1 MSVYMKLK
9 YKTKFNDKEV
19 LKKTF
24 KKAKVHYIEQ
34 NNELICNIDFYEL
47 HFIKSKTGEY
57 EIKTEGYND
66 WKDDIKKFRDKIAEH
81 YHQLA
86 KEKVQKQICDNIKS
100 QIKKNTSYKLEQE
113 EVLEDN
119 SVLLTISI

>member
-9 YKTKFNDKEV
+9 YKTKFNDKEI
-19 LKKTF
+19 LKKAF
-24 KKAKVHYIEQ
+24 KKAKVHYLEKD
-34 NNELICNIDFYEL
+34 NELICDIEFYEL

-57 EIKTEGYND
+57 EIQTRGYND
-66 WKDDIKKFRDKIAEH
+66 WKDDIKHFRDKVSEH
-81 YHQLA
+81 YNQLA

-100 QIKKNTSYKLEQE
+100 QIKKNPSYKLEQE